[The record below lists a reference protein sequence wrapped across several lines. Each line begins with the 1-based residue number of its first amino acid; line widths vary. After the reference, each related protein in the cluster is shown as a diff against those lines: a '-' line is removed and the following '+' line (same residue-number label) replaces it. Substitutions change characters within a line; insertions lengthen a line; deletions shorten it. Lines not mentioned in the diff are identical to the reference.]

1 MTNNR
6 NPLAVI
12 KQSLTS
18 DSFAQKVEAARP
30 VAAYT
35 LTAQR
40 VAYAVMSAMAAN
52 GRLMACK
59 PESIRKCAI
68 DAVSLGLVPGGQL
81 GHAYL
86 VPFGQEATLIIGYRG
101 MIELAKRSGVIARIE
116 ARVVYDG
123 DFFEVD
129 YGSEAVIIHK
139 PTFGER
145 GEMLGVYAIAHDVH
159 GNQQFEIMTKEE
171 IEHVRNKSR
180 AKDNGPWKTDY
191 HEMARKTAV
200 KRLCK
205 YLPMTADMAQA
216 IEIDARTDT
225 GDTRPILDAEIE
237 RAASVVPASGTQ
249 ALTAKLTGRQEEAQT
264 DHTSDEY
271 DYAADEYEYEV
282 LLDQAKARHGAKTV
296 AVCMEALRLPESM
309 AEYTDVDLSIAMEG
323 MSMLADRDQP
333 PAEDELEEWADLVR
347 MRATEA

>member
-18 DSFAQKVEAARP
+18 DSFAQKVEDARP

-86 VPFGQEATLIIGYRG
+86 VPFGKEATLIIGYRG
-101 MIELAKRSGVIARIE
+101 MIELAKRSGVITRIE

-159 GNQQFEIMTKEE
+159 GNQQFEVMTKDEV
-171 IEHVRNKSR
+171 EHVRSKSR

-205 YLPMTADMAQA
+205 YLPMTADLAQA

-237 RAASVVPASGTQ
+237 QAASVVPASGTQ
-249 ALTAKLTGRQEEAQT
+249 ALAAKLTGRQEEAQT
-264 DHTSDEY
+264 D
-271 DYAADEYEYEV
+271 YAADEHEYQV
-282 LLDQAKARHGAKTV
+282 LLDLAKDRHGAKTV
-296 AVCMEALRLPESM
+296 AVCMDALRLPESL
-309 AEYTDVDLSIAMEG
+309 ADYTDVDLSIAMEG
-323 MSMLADRDQP
+323 MAMLADRDQP

-347 MRATEA
+347 LRATEA